1 MPSPHGRGSAD
12 ADVPFTPA
20 TVEIKGGPATDTAG
34 VQVRDLLFFG
44 GNLLNEEFHAAIV
57 C

>member
-1 MPSPHGRGSAD
+1 M
-12 ADVPFTPA
+12 DVPFTPA
-20 TVEIKGGPATDTAG
+20 TVEIRWGPAANTVG

-44 GNLLNEEFHAAIV
+44 GDLINQEFHAAIV